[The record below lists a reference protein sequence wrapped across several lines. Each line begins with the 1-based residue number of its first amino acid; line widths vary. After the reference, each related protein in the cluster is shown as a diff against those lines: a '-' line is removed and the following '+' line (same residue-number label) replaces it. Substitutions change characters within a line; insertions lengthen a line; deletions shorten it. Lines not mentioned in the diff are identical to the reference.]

1 MWGPPRRNHT
11 EKSPRFDIPAQKI
24 SIEGKEI
31 STDYDDIDKD
41 DDDNADTFSFLNI
54 NIKLVHQVWWNPN
67 EHLLVQ
73 GAKGIVM

>member
-11 EKSPRFDIPAQKI
+11 EKSPRFDVPAQKI

-41 DDDNADTFSFLNI
+41 DDDNADTFSF
-54 NIKLVHQVWWNPN
+54 KYKHQTHPSGLGGILMNTCWY
-67 EHLLVQ
+67 
-73 GAKGIVM
+73 KGLRVL

>member
-11 EKSPRFDIPAQKI
+11 EKSPRFDVPAQKI

-41 DDDNADTFSFLNI
+41 DDDNADTFSFKYKHQNHPSV
-54 NIKLVHQVWWNPN
+54 LV
-67 EHLLVQ
+67 ES
-73 GAKGIVM
+73 